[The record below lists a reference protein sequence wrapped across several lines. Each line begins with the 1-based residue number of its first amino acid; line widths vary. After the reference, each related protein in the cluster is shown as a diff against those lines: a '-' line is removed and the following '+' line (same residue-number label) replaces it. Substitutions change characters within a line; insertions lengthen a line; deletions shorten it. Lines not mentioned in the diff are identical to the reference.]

1 MPLDLE
7 PYKVP
12 DSIIAESSHETLQN
26 VIRNLIEQNNE
37 LKAELKRAN
46 AALDLLGPMVENI
59 REAALKCRDGDMTA
73 QLLAQIALEE
83 TCPL

>member
-7 PYKVP
+7 PFVVSLETIQAQDHKTLV
-12 DSIIAESSHETLQN
+12 SIVQNFVEETN
-26 VIRNLIEQNNE
+26 K

-59 REAALKCRDGDMTA
+59 RKAALKCRDGDMTA

>member
-59 REAALKCRDGDMTA
+59 RKAALKCRDGDMTA

>member
-7 PYKVP
+7 PFNI
-12 DSIIAESSHETLQN
+12 SLEIIQGQKHETLVNIVQN
-26 VIRNLIEQNNE
+26 FVEETNK

-59 REAALKCRDGDMTA
+59 RKAALKCRDGDMTA

>member
-1 MPLDLE
+1 MPLNLE
-7 PYKVP
+7 PFNVP
-12 DSIIAESSHETLQN
+12 LEIIQAHKHETLVTVVQN
-26 VIRNLIEQNNE
+26 FVEGNNK

-59 REAALKCRDGDMTA
+59 RKAALKCRDGDMTA

>member
-12 DSIIAESSHETLQN
+12 DFIIAESSHETLQN

-59 REAALKCRDGDMTA
+59 RKAALKCRDGDMTA

>member
-7 PYKVP
+7 PFNV
-12 DSIIAESSHETLQN
+12 SLETIQSQDHKTLVDIVQN
-26 VIRNLIEQNNE
+26 FVEETNK

-59 REAALKCRDGDMTA
+59 RKAALKCRDGNMTA